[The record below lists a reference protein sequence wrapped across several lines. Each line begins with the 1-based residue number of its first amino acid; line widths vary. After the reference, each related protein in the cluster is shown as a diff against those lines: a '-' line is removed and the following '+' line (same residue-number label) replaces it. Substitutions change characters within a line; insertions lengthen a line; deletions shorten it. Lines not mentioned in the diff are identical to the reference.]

1 VTAARTAPQPPPLP
15 GPRRRAGAWLPRLV
29 RGLLVLLLAALLV
42 PRVAAQGVELSTL
55 SLVRSEAGLE
65 IEFVARVKLPR
76 TVEDAMQRAVPV
88 WFTAE
93 AQLMRKRWY
102 WRDDRVARVTRQW
115 RIAYHPLTN
124 TWRVALGGLNQTFA
138 SLPEALLAASRSAG
152 WKLADPGQIDPDS
165 RYYVEFSYK
174 LDTSQLPAPMS
185 FGLGAGGA
193 DWVLGVQRE
202 LRVE

>member
-1 VTAARTAPQPPPLP
+1 MNAARTALQPPPLP
-15 GPRRRAGAWLPRLV
+15 GQRRGVGVPMGAWLLA
-29 RGLLVLLLAALLV
+29 LLVLLAMGSR
-42 PRVAAQGVELSTL
+42 PSAAQGVELTTL
-55 SLVRSEAGLE
+55 NLVRSEAALE
-65 IEFVARVKLPR
+65 IEFAARVKLPR
-76 TVEDAMQRAVPV
+76 TVEDAMQRGVPV

-102 WRDDRVARVTRQW
+102 WRDDRVARVSRQW
-115 RIAYHPLTN
+115 RIAYQPLTG

-152 WKLADPGQIDPDS
+152 WKLADAGQIDPDS

>member
-1 VTAARTAPQPPPLP
+1 VPM
-15 GPRRRAGAWLPRLV
+15 GAWLLA
-29 RGLLVLLLAALLV
+29 LLVLLAMGSR
-42 PRVAAQGVELSTL
+42 PSAAQGVELTTL
-55 SLVRSEAGLE
+55 NLVRSEAALE
-65 IEFVARVKLPR
+65 IEFAARVKLPR
-76 TVEDAMQRAVPV
+76 TVEDAMQRGVPV

-102 WRDDRVARVTRQW
+102 WRDDRVARVSRQW
-115 RIAYHPLTN
+115 RIAYQPLTG
-124 TWRVALGGLNQTFA
+124 TWRVALGGLNQTSA
-138 SLPEALLAASRSAG
+138 TLSEALLVASRSSG
-152 WKLADPGQIDPDS
+152 WKLADAGQIDPDS